1 MVTRGVFNP
10 RPMTCVDVDGRRRPV
25 EPPNGFINE
34 APLVL
39 LLLYFKP
46 YAVESATVLSL
57 RRKASELKTLADI
70 IT

>member
-1 MVTRGVFNP
+1 MAGDVIVPFFSP
-10 RPMTCVDVDGRRRPV
+10 R
-25 EPPNGFINE
+25 GFINE

-46 YAVESATVLSL
+46 YAVESAT
-57 RRKASELKTLADI
+57 ELKTLADI